1 MRGIVFKIRILS
13 EYKQFDNKRK
23 KFKCKC
29 GKDADYV
36 IDQKCLYSG
45 TNIGKYE
52 EQFFLCNDCLADI
65 LEEMAKSVRDE
76 EKDDTI
82 QQ

>member
-36 IDQKCLYSG
+36 IDQKALYSG
-45 TNIGKYE
+45 TNIRKYE
-52 EQFFLCNDCLADI
+52 DQFFLCRECFADN
-65 LEEMAKSVRDE
+65 LEDMAKTFRE
-76 EKDDTI
+76 N
-82 QQ
+82 

>member
-1 MRGIVFKIRILS
+1 MRGIVFKVRILS
-13 EYKQFDNKRK
+13 EYKQFNKK
-23 KFKCKC
+23 KLKCKC

-52 EQFFLCNDCLADI
+52 DQFFLCNDCFADN
-65 LEEMAKSVRDE
+65 LEDMAKRLKE
-76 EKDDTI
+76 N
-82 QQ
+82 